1 MKPVLVQIYDT
12 SLTVVVFVQCPV
24 YHSRWK
30 LRWFV
35 NLVLFLSLGSQVKV
49 HHLTP
54 QSPRATAAMHLH
66 ATAVIQHVF
75 SMICCVASITP
86 SLLVLQMRHVAVLEA
101 LLWSSTQVESK
112 FTNHFILFFL
122 YSS

>member
-1 MKPVLVQIYDT
+1 MLKKSVVYVLYMKPVLVQIYD
-12 SLTVVVFVQCPV
+12 SRLTVVVFVQCPV
-24 YHSRWK
+24 YRSRWK

-35 NLVLFLSLGSQVKV
+35 NLVLFLSLGSQVKE

-54 QSPRATAAMHLH
+54 QSPRATAAMLLY

-75 SMICCVASITP
+75 SMICSVVSITP

-101 LLWSSTQVESK
+101 LLWS
-112 FTNHFILFFL
+112 
-122 YSS
+122 